1 MRNYDEEECDWGRER
16 GGEKKRGRVRIS
28 EIITEATSP
37 RAYCTVQKVASRTH
51 TRTHTHTYRV
61 RLHPFQPILACVG
74 TSMRTAL
81 VCDGPSPLPGVM
93 GYEASAWI

>member
-51 TRTHTHTYRV
+51 TRTHIPCQVAPLSANFSLCRH
-61 RLHPFQPILACVG
+61 FDEDSVG
-74 TSMRTAL
+74 
-81 VCDGPSPLPGVM
+81 V
-93 GYEASAWI
+93 